1 MTATPFYRYDLGLL
15 RRTLEEIRKE
25 TVGNPGWH
33 IHYAVKANANPL
45 ILNVVRE
52 YGLGIDCVS
61 GGEIQAA
68 LDAGF
73 APSGIVFAGVGKA
86 DWEIDLALSSGIFC
100 LNVESEAEL
109 DVIQERAAM
118 LGKDVRIAL
127 RVNPDIDAHTHANIT
142 TGLADNKFGIN
153 YDLLDGII
161 RKAMGMKH
169 IRLEG
174 LHFHIGS
181 QIVDMEPF
189 RRLCKRIN
197 DIQDTLAGT
206 GFSPLHINVGGGLGV
221 DYINP
226 ESNPVPDF
234 RQYFDVFRKE
244 LRLKE
249 GQHLHFELGR
259 AIVAQCGELV
269 TKVLYVKKSTAKQF
283 AITDAGMT
291 ELIRPALYGAYHK
304 IVNLNGSGEI
314 QKYDVVGPVCE
325 SSDVFGKDR
334 ELAEVHRGD
343 LLAIRTAGAYGESMS
358 SCYNLRP
365 LPRSESFE
373 AD

>member
-25 TVGNPGWH
+25 TVGSPGWH

-68 LDAGF
+68 LDARF

>member
-25 TVGNPGWH
+25 TVGNPCWH

-161 RKAMGMKH
+161 RKAMVMKH

-189 RRLCKRIN
+189 RKLCKRIN

-325 SSDVFGKDR
+325 SSDIFGKDR

>member
-206 GFSPLHINVGGGLGV
+206 GFSPLHLNVGGGLGV

-314 QKYDVVGPVCE
+314 QKFDVVGPVCE

>member
-86 DWEIDLALSSGIFC
+86 DWEIDLALNSGIFC

-161 RKAMGMKH
+161 RKAMVMKH

-189 RRLCKRIN
+189 RKLCKRIN

>member
-161 RKAMGMKH
+161 RKAMVMKH

-189 RRLCKRIN
+189 RKLCKRIN

-269 TKVLYVKKSTAKQF
+269 TKVLYIKKSTAKQF

-334 ELAEVHRGD
+334 ELTEVHRGD

>member
-161 RKAMGMKH
+161 RKAMVMKH

-189 RRLCKRIN
+189 RKLCKRIN

-221 DYINP
+221 DYVNP

-304 IVNLNGSGEI
+304 IVNLNGS
-314 QKYDVVGPVCE
+314 
-325 SSDVFGKDR
+325 
-334 ELAEVHRGD
+334 
-343 LLAIRTAGAYGESMS
+343 
-358 SCYNLRP
+358 
-365 LPRSESFE
+365 
-373 AD
+373 